1 MVESNDST
9 KQVSRREKTFFCL
22 LILSLIFL
30 LICGMACSKEEE
42 TGEGL
47 AKSSQEKSAIASSGA
62 KDLIVAT
69 TTSLQDS
76 GLLDV
81 IIPVFK
87 EESGLKVK
95 VIAVGTGEA
104 IEMGRRQVADL
115 LLVHSPDMEVK
126 FMAEGYGERREE
138 LMSSDFVLVGPPSD
152 KAGVRNKT
160 FPEAFSLVAKKQ
172 TPFVSRADNS
182 GTHNLEM
189 KIWAEAGIEPS
200 GNWYLQTGQGMG
212 ESLQIASEKQAYILS
227 DYPTFH
233 RLRSSLNLEVLTR
246 DERFANVYSAIV
258 VKNKSGRINAS
269 GAEALA
275 NFLIS
280 DKVQK
285 MIVTFGADFEG
296 KAGLFKA
303 LRLNGEN
310 EEK

>member
-1 MVESNDST
+1 MAETDAST
-9 KQVSRREKTFFCL
+9 RRVSRRKKTFFSL

-30 LICGMACSKEEE
+30 LVWVVACREDSEDGARTESSGKKE
-42 TGEGL
+42 
-47 AKSSQEKSAIASSGA
+47 KIASSGA

-81 IIPVFK
+81 IIPAFEK
-87 EESGLKVK
+87 ESGLKVK

-115 LLVHSPDMEVK
+115 LLVHSAEMERE

-138 LMSSDFVLVGPPSD
+138 LMSSDFVLAGLPSD
-152 KAGVRNKT
+152 EAEIRNKA
-160 FPEAFSLVAKKQ
+160 FPEAFSMVARKQ
-172 TPFVSRADNS
+172 APFVSRADNS

-189 KIWAEAGIEPS
+189 KVWAETGIKPS
-200 GNWYLQTGQGMG
+200 GSWYLQTGQGMG
-212 ESLQIASEKQAYILS
+212 ESLQIASEKQAYILT

-233 RLRSSLNLEVLTR
+233 RLQPSLNLEVLTR

-258 VKNKSGRINAS
+258 VKNKSGKINVS

-275 NFLIS
+275 DFLVS

-285 MIVTFGADFEG
+285 MIAGFGADPER
-296 KAGLFKA
+296 KEGLFKA
-303 LRLNGEN
+303 LRLNSKS
-310 EEK
+310 EER